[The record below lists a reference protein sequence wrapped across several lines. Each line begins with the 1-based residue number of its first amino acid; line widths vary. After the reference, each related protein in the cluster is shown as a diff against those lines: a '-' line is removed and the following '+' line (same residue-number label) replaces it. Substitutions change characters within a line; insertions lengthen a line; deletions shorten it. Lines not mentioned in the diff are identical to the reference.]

1 MQPRMLHRGLQPWLD
16 RRTRMWTAPLHTGP
30 TGVPERLRSR
40 TGQSR
45 EPGVHVDHW
54 HAPLGCRR
62 SDNDAAE
69 NDAKLEDSNDCRS
82 RSICPD
88 HAGIYQPSKRA
99 RLRSTEIATETCRR
113 APGGFAK
120 GRRKCAGLAEAEFE
134 RDLGDRRFVLG
145 QQGFGAFHAPLRVIA
160 VRRHA
165 E

>member
-1 MQPRMLHRGLQPWLD
+1 MNAASHAAPRLQPWLD

-54 HAPLGCRR
+54 HAPLSCGR

-82 RSICPD
+82 DRFAQIMLEYTNHRNGRAC
-88 HAGIYQPSKRA
+88 GQP
-99 RLRSTEIATETCRR
+99 RLRRKLVGVLPVVLRKAEENALVSLKPSLSAISVTDDSCLANRALAHSMRR
-113 APGGFAK
+113 S
-120 GRRKCAGLAEAEFE
+120 L
-134 RDLGDRRFVLG
+134 
-145 QQGFGAFHAPLRVIA
+145 
-160 VRRHA
+160 
-165 E
+165 